1 MGEQWRN
8 GKHDMDN
15 TMVVR
20 MQLEALARCVHDV
33 YRRAPETMFAAGDA
47 EERDARVDIDLA
59 VRTFQRE
66 RERERE
72 RESARSHPLTAGGSR
87 GPADAIPLRRTTG
100 VAQGGRLLVAYQTL
114 AAGTGVVTAEHDD
127 TAAAL
132 VALQSAEVLER

>member
-66 RERERE
+66 RERERAHE
-72 RESARSHPLTAGGSR
+72 ATPSQQAGHAGQLTRFPSGAPPGWRRAGGCWWRTKRWRQAR
-87 GPADAIPLRRTTG
+87 GW
-100 VAQGGRLLVAYQTL
+100 
-114 AAGTGVVTAEHDD
+114 
-127 TAAAL
+127 
-132 VALQSAEVLER
+132 